1 MHIRVWAA
9 KSILYAMLP
18 IWSVYVYVYLCHMLC
33 IDGSICRWY
42 RYIYIY
48 IYIYIGGF
56 YDNDPITKIDV
67 SIYYLWCMY
76 MYIISVIRYSLFPGC
91 LCGVVLD
98 CVLLISVAYG
108 ESCPTWLHPSGDGE
122 CLCGALW

>member
-1 MHIRVWAA
+1 MCIF
-9 KSILYAMLP
+9 IT
-18 IWSVYVYVYLCHMLC
+18 LC

-42 RYIYIY
+42 RYIYI
-48 IYIYIGGF
+48 GGF
-56 YDNDPITKIDV
+56 YDNDPSTKIDV

-76 MYIISVIRYSLFPGC
+76 MYIISVIRYSIFSWMSMWCAVGL
-91 LCGVVLD
+91 

>member
-1 MHIRVWAA
+1 MC
-9 KSILYAMLP
+9 ILECGQLK
-18 IWSVYVYVYLCHMLC
+18 VYCMQCYQFGLFMCMCIFVTCCVLMDLYVGG
-33 IDGSICRWY
+33 ID
-42 RYIYIY
+42 